1 MTRLLDKVAI
11 VTGASRG
18 IGFECAK
25 ILAEESAKVV
35 MTARGED
42 DLEKSAETIRS
53 IGGRVVAVAGDI
65 GSREDCERA
74 LDAAK
79 SEFGGLDILI
89 NNAGVGHFAEV
100 ESMTDEDFD
109 RVIRTNLYGAFY
121 MSRGAVP
128 MMAERGGGYIVNIS
142 SLAGQ
147 NTFAKGAAYCASKH
161 ALNGFSECMM
171 LEVRHRNIAVSYV
184 CPGSVE
190 TSFGHSAPD
199 ADNSWRQSSRDVAAV
214 VRDLLIGT
222 SPRTLVSKVEMRPM
236 KPPRK

>member
-11 VTGASRG
+11 VTGASKG
-18 IGFECAK
+18 IGFECAR
-25 ILAEESAKVV
+25 ILAGESAKVV

-53 IGGRVVAVAGDI
+53 IGGRIASVVGDV
-65 GSREDCERA
+65 GCRADCERA

-79 SEFGGLDILI
+79 NEFGGLDILI
-89 NNAGVGHFAEV
+89 NNAGVGHFQEV
-100 ESMTDEDFD
+100 EHMSDEDFD
-109 RVIRTNLYGAFY
+109 RVMRTNLYGVFY

-128 MMAERGGGYIVNIS
+128 LMEARGGGFIINIS

-147 NTFAKGAAYCASKH
+147 NTFARGAAYCASKH

-190 TSFGHSAPD
+190 TSFSHSAQGE
-199 ADNSWRQSSRDVAAV
+199 DNTWRQSARDVAAV

-222 SPRTLVSKVEMRPM
+222 GPRTLVSKVEMRPM
-236 KPPRK
+236 KPKK

>member
-35 MTARGED
+35 MTARGEE

-53 IGGRVVAVAGDI
+53 IGGRVATVVGDV
-65 GSREDCERA
+65 GVRADCERA
-74 LDAAK
+74 IEAAK
-79 SEFGGLDILI
+79 TEFGGLDILI
-89 NNAGVGHFAEV
+89 NNAGVGHFEAV
-100 ESMTDEDFD
+100 ERMADSDFD
-109 RVIRTNLYGAFY
+109 LVMRTNLYGVFY
-121 MSRGAVP
+121 LSRAAVP
-128 MMAERGGGYIVNIS
+128 LMEARGGGYIINVS

-147 NTFAKGAAYCASKH
+147 NTFAGGSAYCASKH

-171 LEVRHRNIAVSYV
+171 LEVRHRNIGVSYV

-190 TSFGHSAPD
+190 TSFGHSKPD
-199 ADNSWRQSSRDVAAV
+199 ADNSWRQSARDVARV
-214 VRDLLIGT
+214 IRDLLIGT
-222 SPRTLVSKVEMRPM
+222 GPRTLVSKVEMRPM
-236 KPPRK
+236 KPPKK